1 MSGWNALYKGEEVS
15 VYVNAIND
23 QKQNQRSDGNLNIEA
38 AVITV
43 NKKNVKETIAGN
55 GRWHPYI

>member
-15 VYVNAIND
+15 VYVDAIND
-23 QKQNQRSDGNLNIEA
+23 QKQNQRSDGNLNSEA

-43 NKKNVKETIAGN
+43 NK
-55 GRWHPYI
+55 